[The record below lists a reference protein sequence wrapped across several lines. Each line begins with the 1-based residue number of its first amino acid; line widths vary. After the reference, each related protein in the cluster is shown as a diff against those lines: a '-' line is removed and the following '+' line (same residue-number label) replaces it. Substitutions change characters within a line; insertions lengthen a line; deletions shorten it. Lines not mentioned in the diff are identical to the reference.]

1 MRETLAMSFAR
12 TAPVLLQNLILMNLK
27 FPVMPAKDVAL
38 SQIICRTGLIAGAV
52 TAVLRCNS
60 GRATNLWHSAM
71 AVTRSST
78 MTKNTAGT
86 AGTHGGHPQQAADCL
101 CPTSLVKP
109 RRIPGLVPRVTP
121 GEVETTTSGT
131 AVGSV
136 MLPPK
141 LRRRLRRRRLRSG
154 RRCRRRRRLTATPH
168 QRKRGHS
175 HRNQRGTGSPRLL
188 GRARAVKASRLK
200 LHRHLPYQQPSWR
213 LFLKKPRLRLLLKK
227 PRLPSQNR
235 QPAVEASR
243 LILLM

>member
-52 TAVLRCNS
+52 TAGLRCNF

-78 MTKNTAGT
+78 MAKNIAGT

-101 CPTSLVKP
+101 YPTSLVKP
-109 RRIPGLVPRVTP
+109 RRAPGLVPRVTP

-131 AVGSV
+131 AASSV
-136 MLPPK
+136 MLPRK
-141 LRRRLRRRRLRSG
+141 RRRHMRSG
-154 RRCRRRRRLTATPH
+154 RQCRRRRRLIAAPR
-168 QRKRGHS
+168 QRRQSHSQIGHS
-175 HRNQRGTGSPRLL
+175 TSSHAGG
-188 GRARAVKASRLK
+188 
-200 LHRHLPYQQPSWR
+200 PS
-213 LFLKKPRLRLLLKK
+213 
-227 PRLPSQNR
+227 
-235 QPAVEASR
+235 
-243 LILLM
+243 